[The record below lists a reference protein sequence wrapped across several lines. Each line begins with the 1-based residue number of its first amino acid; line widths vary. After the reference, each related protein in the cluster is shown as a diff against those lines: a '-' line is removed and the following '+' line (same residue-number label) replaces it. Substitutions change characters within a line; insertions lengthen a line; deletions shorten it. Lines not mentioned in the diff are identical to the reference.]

1 MSFLVLTNFW
11 GRVGKFLGILGILW
25 ACQWPTAITP
35 TPPAAL
41 PTPAVVATVFSAPL
55 NTPPPPAGAFTP
67 WALPAAQVSAP
78 FLGPGVSYEGEL
90 AAGAEQSYRIA
101 NMSGRDLFL
110 WGGGAGGLDLALQI
124 KTSTGEL
131 IATADEEGPNGTEF
145 LRFQLPNNEL
155 YEFVLSTAGEGGSYT
170 VSLVDLSLD
179 SSLFALNLTEF
190 LGSEGGRHLF
200 TAAAGRSYLVT
211 VTPDPGLDV
220 IVEIY
225 DEGGFLLNRDTAGY
239 GEVESFVFTPAGS
252 GSYWVLLFG
261 FEGSADNYTVQ
272 VLELP

>member
-11 GRVGKFLGILGILW
+11 GRVGKFCTIGLLLL
-25 ACQWPTAITP
+25 ACQLPTALTP
-35 TPPAAL
+35 TPPAVL
-41 PTPAVVATVFSAPL
+41 PTPAEVATTFSAPL
-55 NTPPPPAGAFTP
+55 NTPPPPAGAFAP
-67 WALPAAQVSAP
+67 WVLPSPLASAP
-78 FLGPGVSYEGEL
+78 FLGPGVSYSGQLEGEGEL
-90 AAGAEQSYRIA
+90 IYRIA

-110 WGGGAGGLDLALQI
+110 TASGGEGADVTLQL
-124 KTSTGEL
+124 KTTTGEVV
-131 IATADEEGPNGTEF
+131 ATADEEGTNGAEF
-145 LRFQLPNNEL
+145 LRFQLPNNEP
-155 YEFVLSTAGEGGSYT
+155 YEVILSTAGGSGSYT
-170 VSLVDLSLD
+170 VSLVDLNVD

-190 LGSEGGRHLF
+190 LGDEGGRHLF
-200 TAAAGRSYLVT
+200 TATAGRAYLVT

-225 DEGGFLLNRDTAGY
+225 DETGFLLNRDTAGY

>member
-25 ACQWPTAITP
+25 ACQLPTALTP
-35 TPPAAL
+35 TPPAVL
-41 PTPAVVATVFSAPL
+41 PTPAVAATTFSVSL
-55 NTPPPPAGAFTP
+55 STPPPPAGAFTP
-67 WALPAAQVSAP
+67 WVLPAVQGSAP
-78 FLGPGVSYEGEL
+78 FLGPGVRYEGVL
-90 AAGAEQSYRIA
+90 TAGTEQIYRIA
-101 NMSGRDLFL
+101 NMNNRDLFL
-110 WGGGAGGLDLALQI
+110 WGSGAGGLDIALQI
-124 KTSTGEL
+124 RTSTGEVV
-131 IATADEEGPNGTEF
+131 ATADEEGPNGTEF

-155 YEFVLSTAGEGGSYT
+155 YELFLSGGSGSYM

-179 SSLFALNLTEF
+179 PSLFALNLTEF
-190 LGSEGGRHLF
+190 LGIEGGRHLF
-200 TAAAGRSYLVT
+200 TATAGRSYLVT